1 MRLKLKKKGGIKNWY
16 VNLPSN
22 SPFKLEM
29 SRSTYSE
36 DTITLPLKVMFEEQV
51 LFFGY
56 SGGESEDSN
65 TIEIAEDLANY
76 LMLPDGI
83 SLEVSI
89 QYTYR

>member
-22 SPFKLEM
+22 SPFKIEM
-29 SRSTYSE
+29 SRNTYSE
-36 DTITLPLKVMFEEQV
+36 DTITLPLKVMFDDHV

-56 SGGESEDSN
+56 SGGESEESN
-65 TIEIAEDLANY
+65 TIEISEDLANF
-76 LMLPDGI
+76 LKLPDDI